1 MRCIKLVLT
10 LALLAAIAP
19 ATASAAFKV
28 GISENNPPMFDD
40 PNFQALGVKQTRLV
54 MAYNAVT
61 QAQKGDN
68 ELTSRVIPYLEKAKA
83 AGIDVL
89 IAIEHARGAAEVC
102 KTNRTL
108 SQCKLPTDAD
118 YETNLRAFL
127 QLFPQVKTITPWN
140 EGNHFT
146 QPTSRNPK
154 AAARFTDI
162 AIRVC
167 KELGRNC
174 KVLRADVLD
183 QADSAKAKKPTFKST
198 LRWIKTYK
206 KAMKAKT
213 ASGTCG
219 IHNYS
224 DVNRFRDTGTKTLIK
239 ALGCKEIWFT
249 ETGGIAKF
257 GSFKFDLKRQLK
269 ATKYMFTLA
278 KKNKKVKNV
287 FIYTWYGGVT
297 PRFDAG
303 ITERAADGVN
313 SEPRPAYAEVKK
325 YF

>member
-1 MRCIKLVLT
+1 MRFFKLLLLLVALVAVL
-10 LALLAAIAP
+10 P
-19 ATASAAFKV
+19 AGASAAFKV

-40 PNFQALGVKQTRLV
+40 PNFKALDVKQTRLV

-61 QAQKGDN
+61 KANKGDD
-68 ELTSRVIPYLEKAKA
+68 ELTSRIIPYLAKAQA

-102 KTNRTL
+102 KSNRTL

-162 AIRVC
+162 AVRVC
-167 KELGRNC
+167 KELNRKC
-174 KVLRADVLD
+174 KILFADVLD
-183 QADSAKAKKPTFKST
+183 QADSAKAKKPKFKST

-206 KAMKAKT
+206 RALKAKIK
-213 ASGTCG
+213 SGTCG

-224 DVNRFRDTGTKTLIK
+224 DVNRFRDTGTKTIIK
-239 ALGCKEIWFT
+239 ALGCKDYWFT

-269 ATKYMFTLA
+269 ATKYMFKLA

-287 FIYTWYGGVT
+287 FVYTWYGGVT

-303 ITERAADGVN
+303 ITERSADLTN
-313 SEPRPAYAEVKK
+313 SEPRPAYNEVKK

>member
-1 MRCIKLVLT
+1 MRCLKIVLS
-10 LALLAAIAP
+10 LALLALIAP
-19 ATASAAFKV
+19 AGASAAFKV
-28 GISENNPPMFDD
+28 AISENNPPMFDD
-40 PNFQALGVKQTRLV
+40 PNFKALGVKQVRLV
-54 MAYNAVT
+54 MSYNAVT
-61 QAQKGDN
+61 QASKGDN
-68 ELTSRVIPYLEKAKA
+68 ELTSRVIPYMEKARA

-89 IAIEHARGAAEVC
+89 VAIEHARGAAEVC

-118 YETNLRAFL
+118 YETNLRQFL

-167 KELGRNC
+167 KELNRGC
-174 KVLRADVLD
+174 KVLLADVLD
-183 QADSAKAKKPTFKST
+183 QADSAKAKKPKFKST

-206 KAMKAKT
+206 KTLKAKIK
-213 ASGTCG
+213 SGTCG

-224 DVNRFRDTGTKTLIK
+224 DVNRFRDTGTKTLMK
-239 ALGCKEIWFT
+239 ALGCKDYWFT

-269 ATKYMFTLA
+269 ATKYMFQIA

-287 FIYTWYGGVT
+287 FVYTWYGGVT

-313 SEPRPAYAEVKK
+313 SEPRPAYNEVKK